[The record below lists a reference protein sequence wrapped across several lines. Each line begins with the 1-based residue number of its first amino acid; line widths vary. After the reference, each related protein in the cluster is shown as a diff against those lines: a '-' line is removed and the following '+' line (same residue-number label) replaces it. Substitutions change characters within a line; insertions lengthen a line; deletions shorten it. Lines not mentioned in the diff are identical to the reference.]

1 MLLKVIFVLLFGF
14 FSDIVYVFTHRA
26 IVNNKPLK
34 ATLWSMVL
42 GSMSLFG
49 FINVYDN
56 HWLAIPWILSGG
68 IGFYLGMIL
77 DNKYSKNE

>member
-1 MLLKVIFVLLFGF
+1 
-14 FSDIVYVFTHRA
+14 
-26 IVNNKPLK
+26 
-34 ATLWSMVL
+34 MVL

-56 HWLAIPWILSGG
+56 HWLAIPWVLSGG